1 MSFNQYRTNPGANVS
16 NFKGRTDTPKAW
28 PSTAVSTWMNSAL
41 FGSAGRQGWI
51 AVLKSGTQD
60 QAYFGGGAVDSNDD
74 IYCGG
79 RNNGGYTRAIKISG
93 GDVPAFIASSK
104 ENTNSDYGDLKSF
117 ALVEVD
123 GNLIASGM
131 GSTGLNG
138 YITSYGPVSTTGD
151 NTFNPQGARDWTMIG
166 ATTNGNNFYMNGH
179 QNLNQIKTAAKNSEF
194 VTFAWTNKNS
204 SYQPQWGAISLRNYA
219 SEAHGFYG
227 DSSSGY
233 VTRSYY
239 YEPLDRYYMSGTNSS
254 PNAWFLMSSK
264 PTAAHYQRS
273 RVTYSSSS
281 MTSARRCY
289 WTPSAPVGS
298 DHFGYLLGFNNT
310 SGHYGVEICKVSA
323 VASSS
328 LDGAVIWSKR
338 LAGPISAAQVS
349 TRALTAQPV
358 SDADGNVYF
367 SFSYYSDSGAGGDS
381 KWHHSISKVS
391 PSGAL
396 VWCNDLLFETQNG
409 STDYYANPTQME
421 INSFG
426 DIIVSGRVSTGTGV
440 GNDTRGYVSRLDGNG
455 GGTGAQIT
463 MPGGH
468 KVQYTPNT
476 ELGIITSSMVKST
489 LGSDL
494 NMTNPGN
501 NSRGQTD
508 SSATTVTFQSSLL

>member
-28 PSTAVSTWMNSAL
+28 PGTAVSTWMNSAL

-51 AVLKSGTQD
+51 AVLIGA
-60 QAYFGGGAVDSNDD
+60 QAYTYFGGGAVDSNDD

-79 RNNGGYTRAIKISG
+79 RNASGYTRAIKISG

-104 ENTNSDYGDLKSF
+104 ENINADYGDLKSW
-117 ALVEVD
+117 ALVESD
-123 GNLIASGM
+123 DNLIATGM
-131 GSTGLNG
+131 GGNGLNG
-138 YITSYGPVSTTGD
+138 YLTSYGPVSTTGD
-151 NTFNPQGARDWTMIG
+151 NTFNPQGVRDWTMVG
-166 ATTNGNNFYMNGH
+166 AVQNGNNYLMTKQQNMN
-179 QNLNQIKTAAKNSEF
+179 QVKTAAKNSPY
-194 VTFAWTNKNS
+194 VSFAWTNKNS
-204 SYQPQWGAISLRNYA
+204 SYQPQWGAVSVQNYA
-219 SEAHGFYG
+219 STVHGFYG
-227 DSSSGY
+227 DPSSGY

-239 YEPLDRYYMSGTNSS
+239 YEPLDRYYMSGINTST
-254 PNAWFLMSSK
+254 NAWFLMSST

-298 DHFGYLLGFNNT
+298 DHFGYLLGVAN
-310 SGHYGVEICKVSA
+310 GGDKGVEICKVSA

-338 LAGPISAAQVS
+338 LAGPISAAQMDD
-349 TRALTAQPV
+349 RALTAQPV

-367 SFSYYSDSGAGGDS
+367 SFTYYSDSSAGGDS
-381 KWHHSISKVS
+381 KYHHSISKVS
-391 PSGAL
+391 PSGVL

-409 STDYYANPTQME
+409 SSDYYANATQME

-426 DIIVSGRVSTGTGV
+426 DIIVSGTISTGTGV
-440 GNDTRGYVSRLDGNG
+440 GNDQRGYVSRLDGNG
-455 GGTGAQIT
+455 KGTGAQIT
-463 MPGGH
+463 MGGGH

-476 ELGIITSSMVKST
+476 ELGIVSSSMVKST

-494 NMTNPGN
+494 NMTNAGSN
-501 NSRGQTD
+501 NRSKTD